1 MKKMICRI
9 WIICSLIPVL
19 IGCNR
24 TSKKVNKGTIVISS
38 GDSIH
43 SIVLQKNDSVS
54 VRINLDDSLNL
65 TSIITYYKNIIEG
78 NALTFYKGERLK
90 EKRNHYNGILNGHSH
105 SFYVSGA
112 LMSDVFYQQSKPAF
126 YSWDYWDDIYSLTKY
141 VREYDSNGNQ
151 ISIKVFDIKGNFLR
165 DSFPQ

>member
-1 MKKMICRI
+1 MKKVISSI
-9 WIICSLIPVL
+9 WIIGSLIPVL
-19 IGCNR
+19 LGCNR
-24 TSKKVNKGTIVISS
+24 KPEKLNEGTIVISS

-43 SIVLQKNDSVS
+43 SIVLQKNDSVT

-65 TSIITYYKNIIEG
+65 SSIIGYNKNVIEG

-105 SFYVSGA
+105 SFYESGA

-141 VREYDSNGNQ
+141 VRQYDSNGNQ

-165 DSFPQ
+165 DSILQ